1 MRHTYSAIAPQLIPF
16 NPWPT
21 GQDVQRHC
29 GLACRPQVKR
39 DVLNSGVWKFT
50 CCCVQV
56 HARRSLALLFL
67 TVASFWC
74 LSTATA
80 ADSEFRT
87 DDGADKNLPW
97 FKLVD
102 GEFPPEGSAHYIQ
115 GELIRMDHQERQ
127 FVIRVDRNDS
137 QDRGV
142 WDLPLP
148 LDMLPY
154 GSIWY
159 NGAPAALCDIP
170 LGTHL
175 HTWCY
180 LKDETDERPPLA
192 VFHDR
197 ISPEAAFRRCIRA
210 EDDFSFRAR
219 QQQVWR
225 IDGVDLEKKKLT
237 ATLLQE
243 GNPVGAPKSFDLLKR
258 TRVFQEH
265 GFGTLESLA
274 KDQLV
279 QFNLTWVGQFGPGRI
294 LEIYL
299 DEASRKLATDH
310 QMECHQLHIRER
322 GLPAWVDA
330 VDDKKQLVTLT
341 FFDCV
346 DPDLFDELTIINPE
360 PLGWPAALFGKG
372 GAKDDLAPKGTIAV
386 ARESLMTYDPT
397 NDRKGGNILKF
408 SKVPVV
414 PGCSGVQ
421 IQVECGMMLE
431 GFRPTKIVRYYPA
444 SWPFITVPMEESFH
458 GRE

>member
-1 MRHTYSAIAPQLIPF
+1 MRNIFP
-16 NPWPT
+16 
-21 GQDVQRHC
+21 
-29 GLACRPQVKR
+29 
-39 DVLNSGVWKFT
+39 
-50 CCCVQV
+50 
-56 HARRSLALLFL
+56 LLF
-67 TVASFWC
+67 TVAFGAC
-74 LSTATA
+74 LATVGA
-80 ADSEFRT
+80 VEPQFRT
-87 DDGADKNLPW
+87 DDGVDKKLPW
-97 FKLVD
+97 FKLVN
-102 GEFPPEGSAHYIQ
+102 GQFPPAGSAHYIQ
-115 GELIRMDHQERQ
+115 GELIRMDHTERQ
-127 FVIRVDRNDS
+127 LVIRVDRNDS
-137 QDRGV
+137 QQRGV

-154 GSIWY
+154 GSVYY

-180 LKDETDERPPLA
+180 EKDETDERPPLA

-197 ISPEAAFRRCIRA
+197 VSPEVAFRRCIRIQ
-210 EDDFSFRAR
+210 DDFSYHAR

-225 IDGVDLEKKKLT
+225 IDSADLQKKKLA
-237 ATLLQE
+237 ATLLQD
-243 GNPVGAPKSFDLLKR
+243 GKPVGESKSFDLLGR
-258 TRVFQEH
+258 TRVFQKH

-279 QFNLTWVGQFGPGRI
+279 QFNLTWVGLFGAGRI

-299 DEASRKLATDH
+299 DEDSRKLATD
-310 QMECHQLHIRER
+310 QQLARHQLHIRER

-330 VDDKKQLVTLT
+330 VDDKKQIVTMT
-341 FFDCV
+341 FFDGL
-346 DPDLFDELTIINPE
+346 DPALFEELTNINPE
-360 PLGWPAALFGKG
+360 PLGWPATLFGKG

-408 SKVPVV
+408 SKVPVL
-414 PGCSGVQ
+414 PGSSGVQ
-421 IQVECGMMLE
+421 IELECGMLLE
-431 GFRPTKIVRYYPA
+431 GFRPAKIIRFYPA